1 MEFVMVTAD
10 EGIFVNKAYRIPV
23 KMPGMMGS

>member
-1 MEFVMVTAD
+1 VTAN
-10 EGIFVNKAYRIPV
+10 EGIFVNKAYRIPT